1 MRLLESTTV
10 EGIEPVL
17 SVACPVVR
25 LPIECA
31 GLIGAS
37 VSIYETEHRRRRAL
51 LIVQDDDAAQPG
63 NVGVQVCSDERL
75 RTLEMRIKA
84 LEDWVG
90 NQKNEINGDGPGR
103 IRTGDLRR
111 VRATS

>member
-37 VSIYETEHRRRRAL
+37 VSIYETDHRRRAL